1 MSDIQCDFC
10 KKKFKVKSYLIR
22 HQNTAKYCINIQKKL
37 QSDKEVDNSTI
48 IVDDNELDN
57 QTIIEDED
65 ELEKLKTENLN
76 IKNKLKILELE
87 KIKNENLSLQKY
99 LEEQIS
105 LKEQNYAK
113 NREYNINKIM
123 TENKFHEEQKI
134 IKEHNY
140 AKSREHNMNK
150 IMTYQ
155 NEEKFDHVKDRD
167 INIEPKE
174 VEQDNKSTIK
184 IVDVYNFYENKNIES
199 KVANKV
205 STEQDNKSN
214 IEMVDVYNVDENK
227 NTESKVVNKVSEQD
241 NKSNIEIDNV
251 DENKNSDSKVVNN
264 FSEQDSKSN
273 IEFDD
278 VDKNNNLDDS
288 LFGIGEKIYNHL
300 KLILNDKQLTVSN
313 ITYIIIELMQFIE
326 HFHIENLSK
335 KDVIVSILEKYVLEN
350 TDNIENIEHIK
361 IFMNSI
367 PNLIDIYKSIDTKK
381 IKIKLKKFNC
391 FFPLCG

>member
-10 KKKFKVKSYLIR
+10 KKNFKVKSYLIR

-37 QSDKEVDNSTI
+37 QSDKEVDNPTI
-48 IVDDNELDN
+48 IVDDNPTIIVDDKELDN
-57 QTIIEDED
+57 ASIIEEKED

-76 IKNKLKILELE
+76 IKNKLKFLELE

-99 LEEQIS
+99 LEEQVS

-113 NREYNINKIM
+113 NREHNINKIM
-123 TENKFHEEQKI
+123 SENKFHKEQKI

-140 AKSREHNMNK
+140 AKNREHNINK
-150 IMTYQ
+150 IMTNYD
-155 NEEKFDHVKDRD
+155 NEEKIDHVKDRN

-174 VEQDNKSTIK
+174 IEQ
-184 IVDVYNFYENKNIES
+184 E
-199 KVANKV
+199 
-205 STEQDNKSN
+205 SN
-214 IEMVDVYNVDENK
+214 IIIGENK
-227 NTESKVVNKVSEQD
+227 NT
-241 NKSNIEIDNV
+241 
-251 DENKNSDSKVVNN
+251 DSKVVNN
-264 FSEQDSKSN
+264 VSEQESN
-273 IEFDD
+273 IETGEVINIDE
-278 VDKNNNLDDS
+278 NNNSKIVNNVLKQESNIETGEVINIDENNTLDDS

-350 TDNIENIEHIK
+350 TDNVENIEHIK
-361 IFMNSI
+361 VFMNSI